1 MTPIELVQAASPI
14 IGGIGGAFYFDPVTL
29 SRGKELGL
37 DGFRF
42 YLLGRCGVLGDVEAK
57 VAQSAMGYFEP
68 SMVEKLWD
76 SARDRV
82 QPREAGREYLACAQ
96 TFGVTKFS
104 GLDGLAAYADAAQ
117 KVITAQ
123 DPAALAL
130 FSGIA
135 AEPLASDPAALAM
148 QMTTVL
154 REMRGSV
161 HLVALAACGLSPQMA
176 HRVRRPDDIAMFGWH
191 EGVEVTDDHRTRWQ
205 AAETLTDEILVPA
218 WSSVTETE
226 AQAIVETVSAMQ
238 AALAK

>member
-205 AAETLTDEILVPA
+205 AAETLTDEMLVPA

-226 AQAIVETVSAMQ
+226 GRSVVETVSAMQ